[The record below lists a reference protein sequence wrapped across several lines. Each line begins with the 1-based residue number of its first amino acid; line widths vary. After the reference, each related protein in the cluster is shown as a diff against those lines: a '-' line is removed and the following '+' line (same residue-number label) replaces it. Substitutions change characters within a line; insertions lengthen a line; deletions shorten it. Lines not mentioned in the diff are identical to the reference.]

1 MKKALILFCFLLLL
15 SCLDFGKLQLKATLS
30 KNLEEVSG
38 TEVVPNSDFI
48 WMINDSGNKPK
59 IFGLS
64 NDGEIL
70 KEITVKAKNNDWED
84 LTSDEKGNLYIGDFG
99 NNESRR
105 KNLVILKIKSKD
117 LKEGKKVE
125 VEKIKFYYPEQT
137 KFPPKKK
144 KLYFDSEA
152 FFYYKNSFYIFT
164 KSRVKNKF
172 GITSLYKIPAKK
184 GNHKA
189 TLIDEFDNGKDMKNW
204 ITSAD
209 ISKDGKK
216 VALLTPSAVLIF
228 SDYKKDKFLSGKLK
242 KIKLNYP
249 SQKEG
254 ITFKNKNI
262 LLITDEK
269 AHGAGGNF
277 YELKLN

>member
-184 GNHKA
+184 GNHIAQQISSFETCTEHNCKITAA
-189 TLIDEFDNGKDMKNW
+189 TILSN
-204 ITSAD
+204 
-209 ISKDGKK
+209 GKK
-216 VALLTPSAVLIF
+216 VALLNHQTVFVFTNFDGDNFF
-228 SDYKKDKFLSGKLK
+228 SGDLQEYLLQH
-242 KIKLNYP
+242 I
-249 SQKEG
+249 SQKES
-254 ITFKNKNI
+254 IIFKNDTI
-262 LLITDEK
+262 LYIADEK
-269 AHGAGGNF
+269 TKSAGGKL
-277 YELKLN
+277 YEFKIK

>member
-1 MKKALILFCFLLLL
+1 MKKAFLLFSLLLLL
-15 SCLDFGKLQLKATLS
+15 SCQNFGKLQLKSTLS

-38 TEVVPNSDFI
+38 TEVVPNSDLI

-59 IFGLS
+59 IYGLS
-64 NDGEIL
+64 KDGDI
-70 KEITVKAKNNDWED
+70 KKDISVKANNNDWED

-99 NNESRR
+99 NNESKR
-105 KNLVILKIKSKD
+105 KNLVILKIKNKD
-117 LKEGKKVE
+117 LLGSKKIE
-125 VEKIKFYYPEQT
+125 VEKIKFYYPNQT
-137 KFPPKKK
+137 KYPPKKK
-144 KLYFDSEA
+144 NLYFDSEA
-152 FFYYKNSFYIFT
+152 FFYFKKSLYIFT

-172 GITSLYKIPAKK
+172 GLTSLYKIPAKK

-189 TLIDEFDNGKDMKNW
+189 VLIAEFNNGENMENW

-209 ISKDGKK
+209 ISKDEKK
-216 VALLTPSAVLIF
+216 IALLTPSAVLIF
-228 SDYKKDKFLSGKLK
+228 SDYRKDNFFSGELK
-242 KIKLNYP
+242 RIKLNYS

-254 ITFKNKNI
+254 LTFKNKNT

-277 YELKLN
+277 YELKI

>member
-1 MKKALILFCFLLLL
+1 ML
-15 SCLDFGKLQLKATLS
+15 SCQNFGKLQLKSTLS

-38 TEVVPNSDFI
+38 TEVVPNSDLI

-59 IFGLS
+59 IYGLS
-64 NDGEIL
+64 KNGTIKKDIS
-70 KEITVKAKNNDWED
+70 VKANNNDWED

-99 NNESRR
+99 NNESKR
-105 KNLVILKIKSKD
+105 KNLVILKIKNKD
-117 LKEGKKVE
+117 LLGSKKIE
-125 VEKIKFYYPEQT
+125 VEKIKFYYPNQT
-137 KFPPKKK
+137 KYPPKKK
-144 KLYFDSEA
+144 NLYFDSEA
-152 FFYYKNSFYIFT
+152 FFYFKKSLYIFT

-172 GITSLYKIPAKK
+172 GKTSLYKIPAKK

-189 TLIDEFDNGKDMKNW
+189 ILIAEFNNGKDMNNW

-228 SDYKKDKFLSGKLK
+228 SDYKKDNFFSGKLK
-242 KIKLNYP
+242 KINLDYP

-254 ITFKNKNI
+254 VTFKNKNT

-277 YELKLN
+277 YELKI